1 MIVFVIIL
9 LGIVLKTSYRNPDF
23 KSKNY
28 LFLFLTIV
36 AIHAFAVFINYKFL
50 KGVDTRV
57 FYSRAITSTDW
68 FGLFKIGSRSMS
80 FMIYPFTKFGFSYF
94 DIALLFSVISLKGY
108 FIYLN
113 LLLTKIKPLG
123 IYHFLLVAFFC
134 YPSLHIWTTS
144 LYKESL
150 LFTLMAIILKQL
162 WSIKPFNYKLLI
174 SILIIT
180 LIRPYISLIL
190 ILSII
195 IIYYK
200 IIIKEYKVASL
211 LLLSLITIIAVKF
224 LNILNLSSFKDNFDK
239 IITYSINNGNSSIDL
254 LNSNY
259 LERFFLVLFRP
270 LFFDSKTLFQFF
282 VSIEN
287 FGFAIVLMIFTYK
300 IYYLKPKFRLID
312 KHIRFTLLFSITCIL
327 FYSIYMYNLGLASRM
342 RVMFIPFLLI
352 GMFNMLS
359 LKKM

>member
-36 AIHAFAVFINYKFL
+36 AIHAFAFFINYKFL

-57 FYSRAITSTDW
+57 FYNRAITSTDW
-68 FGLFKIGSRSMS
+68 FALFKIGSRSMS
-80 FMIYPFTKFGFSYF
+80 FIIYPLTKFGFNYF
-94 DIALLFSVISLKGY
+94 DISLLCSIISLKGY

-113 LLLTKIKPLG
+113 LFLKKGKQLG
-123 IYHFLLVAFFC
+123 IYHFLLIVFFC

-144 LYKESL
+144 LYKESI

-162 WSIKPFNYKLLI
+162 WSIKPFNYKLLF

-180 LIRPYISLIL
+180 LIRPYISLII

-195 IIYYK
+195 IIYHK
-200 IIIKEYKVASL
+200 VIIKEYKVASL

-224 LNILNLSSFKDNFDK
+224 LNILNLSSFKNNFEK
-239 IITYSINNGNSSIDL
+239 LITYSSSNGNSSIDL

-259 LERFFLVLFRP
+259 FERFLLVLFRP
-270 LFFDSKTLFQFF
+270 FFFDSKTLFQFL

-287 FGFAIVLMIFTYK
+287 FVLAIILMIFAYK
-300 IYYLKPKFRLID
+300 IYHLKPRFSLID
-312 KHIRFTLLFSITCIL
+312 KHIRFALLFSIMCIL

-342 RVMFIPFLLI
+342 RVMFLPFLLI

>member
-1 MIVFVIIL
+1 MILFVIIL
-9 LGIVLKTSYRNPDF
+9 LGLVLKTSYRNPDF
-23 KSKNY
+23 KNKNY
-28 LFLFLTIV
+28 FFLFLTIV
-36 AIHAFAVFINYKFL
+36 AIHAFAFFINYKFL
-50 KGVDTRV
+50 EGEDTRV
-57 FYSRAITSTDW
+57 FYNRALTATDW

-80 FMIYPFTKFGFSYF
+80 FIIYPLTKFGFSYF
-94 DIALLFSVISLKGY
+94 DIALLCSIISLKGY

-113 LLLTKIKPLG
+113 FLFKKVKPFS
-123 IYHFLLVAFFC
+123 IYHFLLIIFFC

-144 LYKESL
+144 LYKESI

-162 WSIKPFNYKLLI
+162 WSIKPFNYKLLF

-180 LIRPYISLIL
+180 LIRPYISLII

-195 IIYYK
+195 IIYHK
-200 IIIKEYKVASL
+200 VIIKEYKIASF
-211 LLLSLITIIAVKF
+211 LLLSLITVTVVKF
-224 LNILNLSSFKDNFDK
+224 LNILNLSSFKTNFER
-239 IITYSINNGNSSIDL
+239 IINYSSNNGNSSIDL

-259 LERFFLVLFRP
+259 FERLFLVIFRP
-270 LFFDSKTLFQFF
+270 LFYDSKTFFQFF

-287 FGFAIVLMIFTYK
+287 FLFLIILIFFAYK
-300 IYYLKPKFRLID
+300 LYNQKPNFRLID
-312 KHIRFTLLFSITCIL
+312 KHIRFAVLFSVTCIL